1 MPRLGATASRHPRG
15 ALRLRRQEVH
25 LVYLSCRE
33 RIRERPGD
41 AGRLG
46 SALPGSDL
54 MGALGKALE
63 TEFTYMEWLWIE
75 EELANDGFEPGPVDG
90 KLGPTTRAAT
100 EAWQRAACQP
110 EAHGALNAF
119 ESAVV
124 LVCAGC
130 AVVAVFS
137 PALFSALVRRSQ
149 SIVLRALWRRTCTPV
164 TGRKRSAC
172 PGTSAP
178 TILSLR
184 DELGSSRTARPL
196 RGRSSSAGTLLPVP
210 QRLSPER
217 KATA

>member
-1 MPRLGATASRHPRG
+1 MPQLGATASRHPRG
-15 ALRLRRQEVH
+15 ALRLRRREVH

-46 SALPGSDL
+46 SALLGSDL

-137 PALFSALVRRSQ
+137 PALFLPSFAGAGPSCFGLFGDEPHAGDWKEAQCMSRD
-149 SIVLRALWRRTCTPV
+149 LRADHLEPE
-164 TGRKRSAC
+164 GRAGVLAQDPAG
-172 PGTSAP
+172 PG
-178 TILSLR
+178 
-184 DELGSSRTARPL
+184 
-196 RGRSSSAGTLLPVP
+196 
-210 QRLSPER
+210 PER
-217 KATA
+217 LRC